1 MRAVP
6 ERGLL
11 RDAPR
16 RHGEHA
22 RGDGLLL
29 GHELLTDAEVA
40 AEVWRIRERTEHE
53 VSAIFARLAA
63 DLDASRAPPELAAL
77 ARRCAGDERVH
88 AAHCRRIVDALA
100 PGRAPLP
107 PELGIA
113 LGPRDAPPD
122 RRALYASVALGC
134 VTESLSTALLL
145 EMRPHAT
152 RPEVREGLDA
162 ILRDEVRHSRLGW
175 AHLAVAAERGDVSWL
190 APSIPEMIEA
200 ARAAE
205 TVPGD
210 GAQRDLRCY
219 GILGREEASRVADA
233 VIETTILPGLARYGI
248 TGTPR

>member
-1 MRAVP
+1 MRALP
-6 ERGLL
+6 ERGVL
-11 RDAPR
+11 RDAAR
-16 RHGEHA
+16 RHVDDA

-29 GHELLTDAEVA
+29 GHELLSDAAVA

-53 VSAIFARLAA
+53 VSALFARLAG
-63 DLDASRAPPELAAL
+63 DLDASKAPPELSAL
-77 ARRCAGDERVH
+77 ARRCAEDERVH

-100 PGRAPLP
+100 PGRAPLRP
-107 PELGIA
+107 DLEIA
-113 LGPRDAPPD
+113 LGPRGAPPD

-145 EMRPHAT
+145 AMRPHAT
-152 RPEVREGLDA
+152 LPEVREGLDA

-190 APSIPEMIEA
+190 APWIPAMIEA

-210 GAQRDLRCY
+210 DPQHDLRCY
-219 GILGREEASRVADA
+219 GILGREEVSRVADA
-233 VIETTILPGLARYGI
+233 VIETTILPGLARFGI
-248 TGTPR
+248 TGTPP